1 MLNCCRILLLLI
13 LTTTAQEIRLESL
26 DDGPGLLPFKLGP
39 TRLITHYHTFL
50 QCIQLNDIEN
60 KILQLQTQVQTYET
74 RLPNDTYSLY
84 ELQINYLNTKLNS
97 ALEQLHSLEPS
108 RTKRGLIDGLG
119 SVIKSISG
127 NLDHS
132 DAIKYN
138 NAIQTLYNN
147 ENKISFELNNHIS
160 YSKEWM
166 TKHFGVI
173 SKLVEN
179 QHIINSTLAF
189 LMDKNSQHAESL
201 TKFAKFAQ
209 LLAIISENVN
219 DLLDELITLENTLA
233 FIRASSTHHTM
244 LKVEILSNMLVKL
257 RKIYG
262 RDSILDLELREFYDL
277 IKPAYYFIDREIVL
291 VFKFP
296 IVTKVS
302 YDLYQLSIAPNK
314 YHQALIPSYP
324 FIATNEN
331 AFVYI
336 EAECPKLSYGYL
348 CEEDVNHQIRTVPD
362 CIQHLISRQSLEK
375 TCKLTNVTL
384 HKEAMEKL
392 DDQHYVISL
401 PHLTKIHLTCGRED
415 YTQLQG
421 SYLVTLPVNC
431 HLRSPEFT
439 IVNDNDEIKGNP
451 LKIMKIPNIEMQA
464 IDSSHINLH
473 SIDLQSLH
481 SIQDKIALQTP
492 VQIDAPTTE
501 TLYHT
506 TIPFYGVLLSATV
519 LILVVMLRRYEI
531 LTCRRAN
538 DADTKKPENH
548 EYESPHKSETERE
561 GNPGRHVPA
570 TFSLKVLK

>member
-50 QCIQLNDIEN
+50 QRIQLNDIED

-296 IVTKVS
+296 IVTK
-302 YDLYQLSIAPNK
+302 
-314 YHQALIPSYP
+314 
-324 FIATNEN
+324 N

-431 HLRSPEFT
+431 HLRTPEFT
-439 IVNDNDEIKGNP
+439 IINDNDEIKGNP
-451 LKIMKIPNIEMQA
+451 LKIMKIPNIEMQTT
-464 IDSSHINLH
+464 DSSHVNLH

-519 LILVVMLRRYEI
+519 LIFVVMLRRYEI

-538 DADTKKPENH
+538 DADTTKPEKH
-548 EYESPHKSETERE
+548 EYESPDKSETERE